1 MNYRRVNHS
10 WWPPV
15 RPPRSLMRHSRPSTC
30 KSTGKYLILKSGS
43 NENGWGCRKEHSHKR
58 KKHVFFRNGL
68 TLSRG
73 TQILKGR
80 LPHEF
85 PWRSLQLQGVSVRE
99 NAWYTAGAWRLD
111 LASEKWWI
119 DIYLIICIW
128 YIWDLVLERT
138 LKYTLKH
145 SGWKKKEICK
155 QAEASVKPQNPA
167 FYWSS
172 QNTVRF
178 LAISIKLS
186 PYIYNIY
193 IQLLVIFM
201 LVALPM
207 GLSETEATEVP
218 ATLMVNSHS
227 PWTILVIL
235 RYANHNWSN
244 LFKWKYT
251 SYIWFKNLYSL
262 Q

>member
-1 MNYRRVNHS
+1 MRMAGDVERNTRTKEKNMFFPQRTYLIQGNSDPQRAPAPRVPMEKS
-10 WWPPV
+10 PT
-15 RPPRSLMRHSRPSTC
+15 PRSQRPGEC
-30 KSTGKYLILKSGS
+30 LIYCWSLEVGSGQWKVV
-43 NENGWGCRKEHSHKR
+43 NRYIFN
-58 KKHVFFRNGL
+58 
-68 TLSRG
+68 
-73 TQILKGR
+73 
-80 LPHEF
+80 
-85 PWRSLQLQGVSVRE
+85 
-99 NAWYTAGAWRLD
+99 YMYM
-111 LASEKWWI
+111 
-119 DIYLIICIW
+119 IYLRSC
-128 YIWDLVLERT
+128 
-138 LKYTLKH
+138 
-145 SGWKKKEICK
+145 SWKDFEVYFEALWMEKKEICK

>member
-1 MNYRRVNHS
+1 MVTSSAARAQMRMAGDVEFGTPAQKKKKTFFPQRTYLIQGNSDPQRAPAPRVPMEKS
-10 WWPPV
+10 PT
-15 RPPRSLMRHSRPSTC
+15 PRSRPGEC
-30 KSTGKYLILKSGS
+30 LIYCWSLEVGS
-43 NENGWGCRKEHSHKR
+43 
-58 KKHVFFRNGL
+58 
-68 TLSRG
+68 
-73 TQILKGR
+73 
-80 LPHEF
+80 
-85 PWRSLQLQGVSVRE
+85 
-99 NAWYTAGAWRLD
+99 

-119 DIYLIICIW
+119 DIYLIICV
-128 YIWDLVLERT
+128 YIYMYMIYLR
-138 LKYTLKH
+138 
-145 SGWKKKEICK
+145 SCSWKDFEVYFEALWMEKQKEICK
-155 QAEASVKPQNPA
+155 QAKASVKPQNPA

-178 LAISIKLS
+178 LAMYI
-186 PYIYNIY
+186 YIYNIY
-193 IQLLVIFM
+193 IQLLLVKCM

-251 SYIWFKNLYSL
+251 SYIWFKNLY
-262 Q
+262 

>member
-1 MNYRRVNHS
+1 MEHGPFKDDLPIIKKKKSKAALNYRRVNHS

-119 DIYLIICIW
+119 DIYIFNYMYMIYLRSC
-128 YIWDLVLERT
+128 
-138 LKYTLKH
+138 
-145 SGWKKKEICK
+145 SWKDFEVYFEALWMEKKEICK

-186 PYIYNIY
+186 PYIYI
-193 IQLLVIFM
+193 ISI
-201 LVALPM
+201 
-207 GLSETEATEVP
+207 
-218 ATLMVNSHS
+218 
-227 PWTILVIL
+227 
-235 RYANHNWSN
+235 SN
-244 LFKWKYT
+244 Y
-251 SYIWFKNLYSL
+251 
-262 Q
+262 

>member
-1 MNYRRVNHS
+1 LEVGSGQWKVVNRYIFNY
-10 WWPPV
+10 
-15 RPPRSLMRHSRPSTC
+15 M
-30 KSTGKYLILKSGS
+30 YM
-43 NENGWGCRKEHSHKR
+43 
-58 KKHVFFRNGL
+58 
-68 TLSRG
+68 
-73 TQILKGR
+73 
-80 LPHEF
+80 
-85 PWRSLQLQGVSVRE
+85 
-99 NAWYTAGAWRLD
+99 
-111 LASEKWWI
+111 
-119 DIYLIICIW
+119 IYLRSC
-128 YIWDLVLERT
+128 
-138 LKYTLKH
+138 
-145 SGWKKKEICK
+145 SWKDFEVYFEALWMEKKEICK

>member
-1 MNYRRVNHS
+1 MSKGTLAQKKKTCFFPQRTYLIQGNSDPQRAPAPRVPMEKS
-10 WWPPV
+10 PT
-15 RPPRSLMRHSRPSTC
+15 PRSQRPGEC
-30 KSTGKYLILKSGS
+30 LIYCWSLEVGSGQWKVV
-43 NENGWGCRKEHSHKR
+43 NRYIFN
-58 KKHVFFRNGL
+58 
-68 TLSRG
+68 
-73 TQILKGR
+73 
-80 LPHEF
+80 
-85 PWRSLQLQGVSVRE
+85 
-99 NAWYTAGAWRLD
+99 YMYM
-111 LASEKWWI
+111 
-119 DIYLIICIW
+119 IYLRSC
-128 YIWDLVLERT
+128 
-138 LKYTLKH
+138 
-145 SGWKKKEICK
+145 SWKDFEVYFEALWMEKKEICK

>member
-1 MNYRRVNHS
+1 MS
-10 WWPPV
+10 KGT
-15 RPPRSLMRHSRPSTC
+15 LAQKKKTC
-30 KSTGKYLILKSGS
+30 
-43 NENGWGCRKEHSHKR
+43 
-58 KKHVFFRNGL
+58 FFRNGL

-145 SGWKKKEICK
+145 SGWKKRDL
-155 QAEASVKPQNPA
+155 QASR
-167 FYWSS
+167 S
-172 QNTVRF
+172 QCETAKSCVLLKFSEYCQILGYINKVV
-178 LAISIKLS
+178 SI
-186 PYIYNIY
+186 YIYNIY

>member
-1 MNYRRVNHS
+1 
-10 WWPPV
+10 
-15 RPPRSLMRHSRPSTC
+15 MRHSRPSTC

-58 KKHVFFRNGL
+58 KKHVFFPQRTYLIQGNSDPQRAPAPRVPMEKSPTPRSQRPGECL
-68 TLSRG
+68 IYCWSLEVGSGQWKVVNRYIFNYMYMIYLRSCSWKDFEVYFEALWMEKKRDLQASRSQCE
-73 TQILKGR
+73 TAKSCVLLKFSEYCQILGYINKV
-80 LPHEF
+80 
-85 PWRSLQLQGVSVRE
+85 VS
-99 NAWYTAGAWRLD
+99 
-111 LASEKWWI
+111 I
-119 DIYLIICIW
+119 
-128 YIWDLVLERT
+128 
-138 LKYTLKH
+138 
-145 SGWKKKEICK
+145 
-155 QAEASVKPQNPA
+155 
-167 FYWSS
+167 
-172 QNTVRF
+172 
-178 LAISIKLS
+178 
-186 PYIYNIY
+186 YIYNIY